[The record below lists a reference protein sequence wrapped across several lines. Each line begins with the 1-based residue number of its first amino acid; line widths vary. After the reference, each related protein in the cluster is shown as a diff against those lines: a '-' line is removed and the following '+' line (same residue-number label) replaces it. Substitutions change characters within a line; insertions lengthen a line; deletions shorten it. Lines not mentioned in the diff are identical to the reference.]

1 MAPLSSYLVDAWRE
15 RVLTIWGSL
24 AAIRHPRRSVT
35 GKLMAVVLLTTAIA
49 LLVAGATLLATDIRQ
64 DRRVWGNNLQSTGDI
79 LALMTAPAL
88 SFDDPASADRT
99 LAALAAQPT
108 IHGRAV
114 YDCTRCVVRTF
125 PEKRSASATGARA
138 GPRRG
143 SEFRRGSD
151 RTAAAHHAGKGAP
164 WHRLPAW
171 PATMFPDE
179 WLTYLGVLTSIMLLG
194 LVAAML
200 AAGWLQRVISRPME
214 SITSVARQIVEGRG
228 YSLRAQKTT
237 DDEFGLVIDAFNNM
251 LADVQQR
258 TSALEHSN
266 RALKEAALVRQAV
279 EQALRASERLYRA
292 IGESISYGVWVC
304 DAEGNNIYASDS
316 FLRLTGLTLEEYC
329 SPTWIRVLH
338 PEDRARAEIA
348 WQECVRT
355 GGTWYQEH
363 RIRGVDG
370 EYYPILA
377 QGVPIYDDQ
386 GQIDRWAGIHLDIAR
401 LKLTEQALRE
411 ADRRKDEFLATLA
424 HELRNPLAPIR
435 NSVYILNAANAD
447 PAQRQLARSVIDRQ
461 VRHMS
466 LLLDDLLDVSR
477 VTRGQFELKREYVDL
492 RSVCDV
498 AVETARPLIEAKRH
512 TLRVG
517 LPAETITLEAD
528 PLRLAQVVSNLLTN
542 AAKYTDAEGLI
553 ELSAEVRD
561 SGVRLVVRDNGV
573 GLSPESI
580 PTLFG
585 MFSQIDSSLDRSQ
598 GGLGIGLALV
608 KGLVEL
614 HGGSVSALSAGL
626 GRGSEFVVQLPAS
639 LVCRQIATLAGA
651 PVVPAAR
658 QRSAAGGSKILVVD
672 DNRDAAQTLSMALC
686 FAGYEVHTAYSG
698 AQALQIGAR
707 EHPQAVVL
715 DVGMPGMDGYETAR
729 HLRRESWGRHA
740 VVIAV
745 TGWGQDEDKLDARLA
760 GFDEHLTKPVDFS
773 SLETMLARLLA
784 AQRQAAESAAAR
796 PGARLNEGPAAR
808 VA

>member
-1 MAPLSSYLVDAWRE
+1 MAPFSSYLVDTWRE
-15 RVLTIWGSL
+15 RALTIWGSL

-64 DRRVWGNNLQSTGDI
+64 DRRGWGNNLQSTGDI

-99 LAALAAQPT
+99 LAALAAQPS
-108 IHGRAV
+108 IHAAAV
-114 YDCTRCVVRTF
+114 YDARGALFARF
-125 PEKRSASATGARA
+125 QRSET
-138 GPRRG
+138 P
-143 SEFRRGSD
+143 
-151 RTAAAHHAGKGAP
+151 AP
-164 WHRLPAW
+164 PAQLPALGAGVHSSADQTELLQ
-171 PATMFPDE
+171 PIMQGKERLGTVYLRGHYDVSGRV
-179 WLTYLGVLTSIMLLG
+179 LTYLGVLTSIMLLG

-338 PEDRARAEIA
+338 PEDRARAEVA

-512 TLRVG
+512 TLRVE

-639 LVCRQIATLAGA
+639 LICRQIATLAGA

-686 FAGYEVHTAYSG
+686 FAGYEVHTADSG

-784 AQRQAAESAAAR
+784 AQRQAAES
-796 PGARLNEGPAAR
+796 RLRGLAHG
-808 VA
+808 

>member
-1 MAPLSSYLVDAWRE
+1 
-15 RVLTIWGSL
+15 
-24 AAIRHPRRSVT
+24 
-35 GKLMAVVLLTTAIA
+35 MAVVLLTTVIA
-49 LLVAGATLLATDIRQ
+49 LLVAGITLLATDIGQ
-64 DRRVWGNNLQSTGDI
+64 ERRAWGDNLRTTGDI
-79 LALMTAPAL
+79 LALMIAPVLA
-88 SFDDPASADRT
+88 FDDRASADRS

-108 IHGRAV
+108 IRVAAV
-114 YDCTRCVVRTF
+114 YDSHGVLYGRFQRADAQPV
-125 PEKRSASATGARA
+125 PERVPALDEGLKFGAEQTELLQPIFQGHERLGTLYLRSRYDVSGQVA
-138 GPRRG
+138 
-143 SEFRRGSD
+143 
-151 RTAAAHHAGKGAP
+151 
-164 WHRLPAW
+164 
-171 PATMFPDE
+171 
-179 WLTYLGVLTSIMLLG
+179 TYLGVLISIMLLG

-200 AAGWLQRVISRPME
+200 AAVWLQRMISRPME

-228 YSLRAQKTT
+228 YSLRAHKTT

-266 RALKEAALVRQAV
+266 RALKEAALVRQTV

-304 DAEGNNIYASDS
+304 DAAGHNIYASDS

-355 GGTWYQEH
+355 GSTWYQEH

-435 NSVYILNAANAD
+435 NAVFILNAANAD
-447 PAQRQLARSVIDRQ
+447 AAQRQLARNVIDRQ

-477 VTRGQFELKREYVDL
+477 VTRGQFEIKREYVAL

-512 TLRVG
+512 TLRVA
-517 LPAETITLEAD
+517 LPADSVTLEAD

-553 ELSAEVRD
+553 ELTAEVCD
-561 SGVRLVVRDNGV
+561 SGLRLGVRDNGV

-614 HGGSVSALSAGL
+614 HGGSVSAHSEGL
-626 GRGSEFVVQLPAS
+626 GLGSEFVVQLPPS
-639 LVCRQIATLAGA
+639 LVCRGVEKLAGA
-651 PVVPAAR
+651 PLAPAAR
-658 QRSAAGGSKILVVD
+658 QHGAAAGLKILVVD

-686 FAGYEVHTAYSG
+686 FGGYEVHTAFSG
-698 AQALQIGAR
+698 AQALQIGSR

-715 DVGMPGMDGYETAR
+715 DVGMPEMDGYETVR

-745 TGWGQDEDKLDARLA
+745 TGWGQDEDKLHARLA

-784 AQRQAAESAAAR
+784 AQRQAAES
-796 PGARLNEGPAAR
+796 RLRGLAHG
-808 VA
+808 

>member
-1 MAPLSSYLVDAWRE
+1 MAPLSSQILDAWRE
-15 RVLTIWGSL
+15 RVVTIWGSL
-24 AAIRHPRRSVT
+24 AAIRHPRSSVT

-49 LLVAGATLLATDIRQ
+49 LLVAGATLLATDIRH
-64 DRRVWGNNLQSTGDI
+64 DRRVWGSNLQSMGDI

-88 SFDDPASADRT
+88 SFDDRASADRN
-99 LAALAAQPT
+99 LAALAAQPS
-108 IHGRAV
+108 IH
-114 YDCTRCVVRTF
+114 
-125 PEKRSASATGARA
+125 
-138 GPRRG
+138 
-143 SEFRRGSD
+143 
-151 RTAAAHHAGKGAP
+151 AAAIYDARGALFARFQRSEAP
-164 WHRLPAW
+164 APPARLPALGAGVHSSADQTELLQ
-171 PATMFPDE
+171 PIVQGKTRLGTVYLRGHYDVSGRV
-179 WLTYLGVLTSIMLLG
+179 LTYLGVLTSIMLLG

-214 SITSVARQIVEGRG
+214 SITSVARTIVEGRG
-228 YSLRAQKTT
+228 YSLRAHKTT

-251 LADVQQR
+251 LAEVQQR

-266 RALKEAALVRQAV
+266 RALKEAAQVRQAV
-279 EQALRASERLYRA
+279 EQALRASERLYRG

-304 DAEGNNIYASDS
+304 DAAGNNVYASDS

-329 SPTWIRVLH
+329 SPTWIRILH
-338 PEDRARAEIA
+338 PEDRARAEVA

-435 NSVYILNAANAD
+435 NAVFILNAANAD
-447 PAQRQLARSVIDRQ
+447 PAQRQLARSVIERQ

-512 TLRVG
+512 TLRVA
-517 LPAETITLEAD
+517 LPAQTITLEAD

-542 AAKYTDAEGLI
+542 AAKYTDAEGVI
-553 ELSAEVRD
+553 ELTAAVCD
-561 SGVRLVVRDNGV
+561 SGLRLSVRDNGV

-580 PTLFG
+580 PRLFG

-614 HGGSVSALSAGL
+614 HGGSVSASSEGL
-626 GRGSEFVVQLPAS
+626 GRGSEFVVELPPS
-639 LVCRQIATLAGA
+639 LVCGQVATLTGA
-651 PVVPAAR
+651 PVIPAAR
-658 QRSAAGGSKILVVD
+658 QRSAAGGPKILVVD

-686 FAGYEVHTAYSG
+686 FAGYEVHTAFCG

-760 GFDEHLTKPVDFS
+760 GFDEHLTKPVDFP
-773 SLETMLARLLA
+773 SLEGMLARLLA
-784 AQRQAAESAAAR
+784 VQRQAAES
-796 PGARLNEGPAAR
+796 RLRGLAHG
-808 VA
+808 

>member
-1 MAPLSSYLVDAWRE
+1 MALLSSNLFGGLRE

-49 LLVAGATLLATDIRQ
+49 LLVAGATLLASDIHQ
-64 DRRVWGNNLQSTGDI
+64 DRRAWANNLQTTGDI

-88 SFDDPASADRT
+88 SFDDRASADRS
-99 LAALAAQPT
+99 LAALAVQST
-108 IHGRAV
+108 IRAAAV
-114 YDCTRCVVRTF
+114 YD
-125 PEKRSASATGARA
+125 AHGALYGHFQRA
-138 GPRRG
+138 
-143 SEFRRGSD
+143 D
-151 RTAAAHHAGKGAP
+151 AAPPPQHVPAIREGLNLGAEQTELVQPIFQKGE
-164 WHRLPAW
+164 RLGTLYLRARYDVSGRV
-171 PATMFPDE
+171 A
-179 WLTYLGVLTSIMLLG
+179 TYLGVLTGIMLLG
-194 LVAAML
+194 LIAAML
-200 AAGWLQRVISRPME
+200 AAAWLQRVISRPME

-228 YSLRAQKTT
+228 YSLRAHKTT

-266 RALKEAALVRQAV
+266 RALKEAALVRQTV

-338 PEDRARAEIA
+338 PEDRARAEGA

-355 GGTWYQEH
+355 GNTWYEEH

-435 NSVYILNAANAD
+435 NAVFILNAANAD
-447 PAQRQLARSVIDRQ
+447 PAQRQLARGVIERQ

-512 TLRVG
+512 TLRVT
-517 LPAETITLEAD
+517 LPSETGHA
-528 PLRLAQVVSNLLTN
+528 
-542 AAKYTDAEGLI
+542 G
-553 ELSAEVRD
+553 
-561 SGVRLVVRDNGV
+561 SG
-573 GLSPESI
+573 
-580 PTLFG
+580 
-585 MFSQIDSSLDRSQ
+585 
-598 GGLGIGLALV
+598 
-608 KGLVEL
+608 
-614 HGGSVSALSAGL
+614 
-626 GRGSEFVVQLPAS
+626 
-639 LVCRQIATLAGA
+639 
-651 PVVPAAR
+651 
-658 QRSAAGGSKILVVD
+658 SAA
-672 DNRDAAQTLSMALC
+672 T
-686 FAGYEVHTAYSG
+686 
-698 AQALQIGAR
+698 
-707 EHPQAVVL
+707 
-715 DVGMPGMDGYETAR
+715 
-729 HLRRESWGRHA
+729 
-740 VVIAV
+740 
-745 TGWGQDEDKLDARLA
+745 
-760 GFDEHLTKPVDFS
+760 
-773 SLETMLARLLA
+773 
-784 AQRQAAESAAAR
+784 R
-796 PGARLNEGPAAR
+796 PGRVQPADQRGEIHRCRGPDR
-808 VA
+808 VDRRGV

>member
-1 MAPLSSYLVDAWRE
+1 
-15 RVLTIWGSL
+15 
-24 AAIRHPRRSVT
+24 
-35 GKLMAVVLLTTAIA
+35 MAVVLLTTAIA

-64 DRRVWGNNLQSTGDI
+64 DRRTWGNSLQTTGDI
-79 LALMTAPAL
+79 LALTTAPAL
-88 SFDDPASADRT
+88 SFDDPDSADRS
-99 LAALAAQPT
+99 LAALAVQPS
-108 IHGRAV
+108 IH
-114 YDCTRCVVRTF
+114 
-125 PEKRSASATGARA
+125 
-138 GPRRG
+138 
-143 SEFRRGSD
+143 
-151 RTAAAHHAGKGAP
+151 AAAIYDARGVLFAHFQRSDAPEPPPLLPDLGAGMHSGADQTELLQP
-164 WHRLPAW
+164 VMHGNERLG
-171 PATMFPDE
+171 TIYLRGHYDVSGRV
-179 WLTYLGVLTSIMLLG
+179 LTYLGVLTSIMLLG

-228 YSLRAQKTT
+228 YSLRAHKTT

-266 RALKEAALVRQAV
+266 RALKEAALVRQTV

-338 PEDRARAEIA
+338 PEDRARAEDA

-355 GGTWYQEH
+355 GNTWYEEH

-435 NSVYILNAANAD
+435 NAVFILNAANAD

-512 TLRVG
+512 TLRVT
-517 LPAETITLEAD
+517 LPSETMTLEAD
-528 PLRLAQVVSNLLTN
+528 PLRLAQVVSNLLDERGEI
-542 AAKYTDAEGLI
+542 YRCRGPDR
-553 ELSAEVRD
+553 VDRR
-561 SGVRLVVRDNGV
+561 GV
-573 GLSPESI
+573 
-580 PTLFG
+580 
-585 MFSQIDSSLDRSQ
+585 
-598 GGLGIGLALV
+598 
-608 KGLVEL
+608 
-614 HGGSVSALSAGL
+614 
-626 GRGSEFVVQLPAS
+626 
-639 LVCRQIATLAGA
+639 
-651 PVVPAAR
+651 
-658 QRSAAGGSKILVVD
+658 
-672 DNRDAAQTLSMALC
+672 
-686 FAGYEVHTAYSG
+686 
-698 AQALQIGAR
+698 
-707 EHPQAVVL
+707 
-715 DVGMPGMDGYETAR
+715 
-729 HLRRESWGRHA
+729 
-740 VVIAV
+740 
-745 TGWGQDEDKLDARLA
+745 
-760 GFDEHLTKPVDFS
+760 
-773 SLETMLARLLA
+773 
-784 AQRQAAESAAAR
+784 
-796 PGARLNEGPAAR
+796 
-808 VA
+808 